1 MNATEYQVKA
11 HDFAS
16 YGENPMYPALGLAEE
31 AGEVCGKIA
40 KFIRHN
46 NGMTP
51 QDAEESSSPL
61 MRDEVAKFRS
71 SLMSELSDVMWMVAE
86 LCTNYGLDM
95 GEVMAENI
103 EKLADRKD
111 KGLII
116 GEGDT
121 NEERIANAMSGKKKM
136 GSTAKIMDSNREAMR
151 LVGDIEVIIGE
162 EGDR

>member
-86 LCTNYGLDM
+86 IATLNGLVLDEIM
-95 GEVMAENI
+95 EYNI
-103 EKLADRKD
+103 IKLTERKS
-111 KGLII
+111 KGLID
-116 GEGDT
+116 GSGDT
-121 NEERIANAMSGKKKM
+121 IEERTAN
-136 GSTAKIMDSNREAMR
+136 R
-151 LVGDIEVIIGE
+151 
-162 EGDR
+162 